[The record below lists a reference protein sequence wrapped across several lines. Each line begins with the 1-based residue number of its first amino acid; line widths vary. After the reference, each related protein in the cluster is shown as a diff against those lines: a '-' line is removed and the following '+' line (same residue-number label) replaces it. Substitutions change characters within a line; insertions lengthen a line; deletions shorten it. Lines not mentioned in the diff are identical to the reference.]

1 MAEQTQFVLRTQSN
15 FSGMYGVGEM
25 ILPGITLFRDG
36 NYDLDRE
43 NAERILALKRK
54 QTNA

>member
-15 FSGMYGVGEM
+15 FAGMYGVGET

-43 NAERILALKRK
+43 SAERILALKKK
-54 QTNA
+54 QTNG